1 MTLDIDTPT
10 PFRDM
15 RANATTIPRT
25 KRGAAWGWLFV
36 YLTCAVA
43 TVLMVGGYFIVQGV
57 LALLDAVQCMNCG
70 GL

>member
-1 MTLDIDTPT
+1 MTLPIDTPARYAELHT
-10 PFRDM
+10 GAMAEP
-15 RANATTIPRT
+15 
-25 KRGAAWGWLFV
+25 KRGTAWGWLFV

-70 GL
+70 GM